1 MLTCCVTLSTAEGLL
16 DGKKEEEEE
25 EEEETKTKTEDR
37 YGTGHNAQGQE

>member
-1 MLTCCVTLSTAEGLL
+1 MSHSALPKACV
-16 DGKKEEEEE
+16 DGKKEEEE